1 MHWCPRLLPGWIKAD
16 RLAKRSLKRAVPI
29 LLVVPLLLIGLIALQ
44 ATGDGLDDL
53 RTEGVEMVTT
63 DGIWVWHDFQFTE
76 PCGVM
81 KKKLSDWKK
90 RYEDS
95 GRKFAMTDM
104 EDSEW
109 GPDSWARMEEFNMG
123 YRLQL
128 RDGNKCGFAVGLPKE
143 ASRWSSLVQSVKQFL
158 HLK

>member
-1 MHWCPRLLPGWIKAD
+1 
-16 RLAKRSLKRAVPI
+16 LARRSYKRTIPF
-29 LLVVPLLLIGLIALQ
+29 LLVIPLLAIGFVALQ
-44 ATGDGLDDL
+44 ATGDGLDEV
-53 RTEGVEMVTT
+53 RKEGVEMVTA

-76 PCGVM
+76 RCEVM
-81 KKKLSDWKK
+81 KAKLSDWKK
-90 RYEDS
+90 GYEES

-123 YRLQL
+123 YRLEL
-128 RDGNKCGFAVGLPKE
+128 RQGNKCGFAVGLPKE
-143 ASRWSSLVQSVKQFL
+143 ASTWSGLVQRVKRFL